1 MVSVLKQRRLR
12 DFDWFLLLLAIGIAV
27 FGTWQ
32 IYNAQPEMS
41 YWKKQLIGLGISLVL
56 MLVVALTDY
65 RKLVNIAPIFY
76 AFGLVLL
83 VVVLIPGIGLKIN
96 GQRAWINVAGLGQ
109 FQPSEFVKIPT
120 VLMLARYFGR
130 PRGPLPLSWKEM
142 LTGVGI
148 LALPVGLIL
157 LEPDAGQAITYL
169 PLLAIVIFL
178 SGIRMWLVVAA
189 LVLATVAVPTSY
201 MLGVKTGA
209 IKGYQQER
217 IKVILDPEN
226 ADRRGFGYHTWQ
238 SILTVGKGGLTGSR
252 TPGAASQ
259 SRLKFLPEPH
269 TDFIFAVTAETTGF
283 VGTILLLLAYAVLLS
298 RLVFNARRAADR
310 TGMLVIMAI
319 AGGFAFQIFINVG
332 MALGML
338 PVIGVPLPLMSA
350 GLSAVLATFVAIG
363 FAISVRLRQFVN

>member
-1 MVSVLKQRRLR
+1 MVAILEHRRLR
-12 DFDWFLLLLAIGIAV
+12 DFDWFLTLLAVAIAL

-32 IYNAQPEMS
+32 IYNAQPEMN
-41 YWKKQLIGLGISLVL
+41 YWRKQLIGLGVSLVV
-56 MLVVALTDY
+56 MLAVAFTDY
-65 RKLVNIAPIFY
+65 RKLIHFAPVLY
-76 AFGLVLL
+76 GFGLFLL
-83 VVVLIPGIGLKIN
+83 VIVLIPGIGMRVN
-96 GQRAWINVAGLGQ
+96 GQQCWIAVPGIGQ

-130 PRGPLPLSWKEM
+130 PRHHTLQLKEM
-142 LTGVGI
+142 LVGLGI
-148 LALPVGLIL
+148 LVLPMALIMR
-157 LEPDAGQAITYL
+157 EPDAGQCLTYL
-169 PLLAIVIFL
+169 PLLAVVLFL
-178 SGIRMWLVVAA
+178 SSIRMWLVIAA
-189 LVLATVAVPTSY
+189 MVLATVAVPAAY
-201 MLGVKTGA
+201 IVGVKTGA

-217 IKVILDPEN
+217 INVILDPEN

-238 SILTVGKGGLTGSR
+238 SILTVGKGGIHGS
-252 TPGAASQ
+252 TSSSEASQ

-298 RLVFNARRAADR
+298 KLIVGARRAPDR

-319 AGGFAFQIFINVG
+319 VGGLAFQIFINVG

-350 GLSAVLATFVAIG
+350 GLSAILATSVAIG
-363 FAISVRLRQFVN
+363 FAISVRLRRFVN